1 MADELFSI
9 VFTEDDV
16 LAIAEEAGVPVDLAL
31 ERAHEWAKYIAE
43 VATQQCNE
51 QLASVV
57 AHGTP

>member
-9 VFTEDDV
+9 VFSEDDV
-16 LAIAEEAGVPVDLAL
+16 LAMAEEAGVPVDLAL
-31 ERAHEWAKYIAE
+31 GRAHEWAKYIAE
-43 VATQQCNE
+43 AATQQCNE